1 MSESARTGRTP
12 VFNDIVSNTMR
23 YLATREDKR
32 KFKVRSDETN
42 YEESDNIVFS
52 GELYNE
58 NYELVNEPEVN
69 MTLTGSDRK
78 EFKYA
83 LDRTEH
89 GYKLDIGQLNSG
101 SYNYTARVKYQGKEL
116 TSTGN
121 FNVRVIGKEMFDL
134 VADFGLMRQLSAQS
148 GGLTLYENQ
157 LDQLVDKIKSNEAI
171 KPVISTNKK
180 TDPLINLKWI
190 FGLLALLLAA
200 EWFIRRYMGKY

>member
-69 MTLTGSDRK
+69 MTLTGIDKK

-116 TSTGN
+116 TYTGN

-134 VADFGLMRQLSAQS
+134 VADFGLMRQLSDCC
-148 GGLTLYENQ
+148 GKR
-157 LDQLVDKIKSNEAI
+157 VDDAWC
-171 KPVISTNKK
+171 P
-180 TDPLINLKWI
+180 
-190 FGLLALLLAA
+190 
-200 EWFIRRYMGKY
+200 

>member
-1 MSESARTGRTP
+1 
-12 VFNDIVSNTMR
+12 
-23 YLATREDKR
+23 
-32 KFKVRSDETN
+32 
-42 YEESDNIVFS
+42 
-52 GELYNE
+52 
-58 NYELVNEPEVN
+58 
-69 MTLTGSDRK
+69 MTLTGIDKK

-116 TSTGN
+116 TYTGN

-157 LDQLVDKIKSNEAI
+157 LDQLVEKIKYNEAI